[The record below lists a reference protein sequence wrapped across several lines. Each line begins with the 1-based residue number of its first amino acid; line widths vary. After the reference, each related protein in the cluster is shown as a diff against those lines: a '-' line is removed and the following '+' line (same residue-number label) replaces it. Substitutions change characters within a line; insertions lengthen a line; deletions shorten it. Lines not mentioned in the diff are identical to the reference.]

1 MKGIFITSTIP
12 PKAITRNTRGP
23 VYFKCVPVVYDKEKG
38 RLELPK
44 GEFVG
49 IRSVHR
55 AVGDEDDEEYSETT
69 LALES
74 FENDDIN
81 LAGIAIAG
89 AFLSNY

>member
-1 MKGIFITSTIP
+1 M
-12 PKAITRNTRGP
+12 
-23 VYFKCVPVVYDKEKG
+23 
-38 RLELPK
+38 ELPK

-49 IRSVHR
+49 IRRAHR

-81 LAGIAIAG
+81 LAGKAIAG
-89 AFLSNY
+89 VFLSNY